1 MPNGEHGFSSVE
13 RENSQSNNNRSA
25 KSGSGKRG
33 ERGFAAMDPAQQKTI
48 ASKGGQAV
56 SQNREHMSEIGRK
69 GGEAVSQNREHMSAI
84 GRKGGEAGG
93 RNAATSNR

>member
-1 MPNGEHGFSSVE
+1 MQQNTEQEFEPTADAAQQKFAA
-13 RENSQSNNNRSA
+13 RSG
-25 KSGSGKRG
+25 KQNSGKRG
-33 ERGFAAMDPAQQKTI
+33 ERGFAAMDPAQQKSI

-69 GGEAVSQNREHMSAI
+69 GGEAVSQNREHMSTI

-93 RNAATSNR
+93 KNSNS

>member
-1 MPNGEHGFSSVE
+1 MQQNSEQEFKLADKTQQDLDDSS
-13 RENSQSNNNRSA
+13 RAS
-25 KSGSGKRG
+25 KRG
-33 ERGFAAMDPAQQKTI
+33 ERGFAAMDPAQQKSI

-56 SQNREHMSEIGRK
+56 SKNREHMSLIGKK

-93 RNAATSNR
+93 KASSR

>member
-1 MPNGEHGFSSVE
+1 MQQNMEQKFEPVSDPDLEG
-13 RENSQSNNNRSA
+13 
-25 KSGSGKRG
+25 KSTKASKRG
-33 ERGFAAMDPAQQKTI
+33 ERGFAAMDPAQQKSI

-56 SQNREHMSEIGRK
+56 SQNRDHMSQIGRK

-93 RNAATSNR
+93 KAGNR

>member
-1 MPNGEHGFSSVE
+1 MQQSSQQEFDPAE
-13 RENSQSNNNRSA
+13 RDQSTTTEKAIKSA
-25 KSGSGKRG
+25 SNKRG
-33 ERGFAAMDPAQQKTI
+33 ERGFAAMDPAQQKSI

-56 SQNREHMSEIGRK
+56 SQNREHMSLIGKK

-93 RNAATSNR
+93 KSSSR

>member
-1 MPNGEHGFSSVE
+1 MQQNNEQEFEPMSDVGLQKAGKVSKSS
-13 RENSQSNNNRSA
+13 
-25 KSGSGKRG
+25 SGKRG
-33 ERGFAAMDPAQQKTI
+33 ERGFAAMDPAQQKSI

-56 SQNREHMSEIGRK
+56 SQNREHMSLIGKK

-93 RNAATSNR
+93 KQASR

>member
-1 MPNGEHGFSSVE
+1 MQQNMDQQFEPVGEGQQNGETK
-13 RENSQSNNNRSA
+13 SA
-25 KSGSGKRG
+25 KKRG
-33 ERGFAAMDPAQQKTI
+33 ERGFAAMDPAQQKSI

-56 SQNREHMSEIGRK
+56 SQNRDHMSQIGRK

-93 RNAATSNR
+93 KSTRNGG

>member
-1 MPNGEHGFSSVE
+1 MQQ
-13 RENSQSNNNRSA
+13 NSNQEFEPMSTTDQGSA
-25 KSGSGKRG
+25 SKPSSGKRG
-33 ERGFAAMDPAQQKTI
+33 ERGFAAMDPAQQKSI

-56 SQNREHMSEIGRK
+56 SQNREHMSLIGKK

-93 RNAATSNR
+93 KNSSR

>member
-1 MPNGEHGFSSVE
+1 MEQKFEPPVGEGQQNVE
-13 RENSQSNNNRSA
+13 TKSA
-25 KSGSGKRG
+25 KKRG
-33 ERGFAAMDPAQQKTI
+33 ERGFAAMDPAQQKSI

-56 SQNREHMSEIGRK
+56 SQNRDHMSQIGRK

-93 RNAATSNR
+93 KSGNR